1 MGLKKCFIKK
11 IKIIGKRLRP
21 FHNFVCRKLLLRFK
35 HKYNKLYV
43 CNQILSDHNNTIH
56 TLQYTKY
63 QKKFHSNKVKLY
75 FENVYFLLA

>member
-11 IKIIGKRLRP
+11 IKIIGKRLRH

-63 QKKFHSNKVKLY
+63 QKKISFKQSKIV
-75 FENVYFLLA
+75 F